1 MGVSCWYG
9 HGKQGAEH
17 SRDRLRRHRR
27 GRWRG
32 GWPAF
37 LCSSTTLSSPRLF
50 QLPKVR
56 NIKSIKEQPS
66 RESHVA
72 QLLLFSGQI
81 QEAEAVLLQAG
92 LVYRA
97 IQVNIDLYN
106 WDRYGIPNLSPTKK
120 KKNLAPAKSYGSF
133 VPTPKKRSPGC
144 DFSTS
149 PDELEYLNKQA

>member
-1 MGVSCWYG
+1 MERQAARVPLSLY
-9 HGKQGAEH
+9 
-17 SRDRLRRHRR
+17 
-27 GRWRG
+27 
-32 GWPAF
+32 
-37 LCSSTTLSSPRLF
+37 TSSPRPF

-66 RESHVA
+66 RESYLA

-106 WDRYGIPNLSPTKK
+106 WDRYGTPNLSPKK
-120 KKNLAPAKSYGSF
+120 YPQINPHS
-133 VPTPKKRSPGC
+133 C
-144 DFSTS
+144 
-149 PDELEYLNKQA
+149 